1 VYFIENEPEC
11 SGICIAFVRILKI
24 SVRKLSP
31 KVISIINCVGN
42 VCGYLNLNAMKILFN
57 CLVII
62 LKSVSFT
69 MHIEQENETFNNRRK
84 HISIYLDSNFD
95 ANHIYCN
102 SSGSSIKFSL
112 APYNRP
118 ENNQREWQISPIK
131 YSIIKN

>member
-1 VYFIENEPEC
+1 
-11 SGICIAFVRILKI
+11 
-24 SVRKLSP
+24 
-31 KVISIINCVGN
+31 
-42 VCGYLNLNAMKILFN
+42 
-57 CLVII
+57 
-62 LKSVSFT
+62 

-84 HISIYLDSNFD
+84 HISIYLDSNFG

-102 SSGSSIKFSL
+102 SSGSSIIFSL

>member
-1 VYFIENEPEC
+1 M
-11 SGICIAFVRILKI
+11 CILLKMSPNALVFALPSLEFWKI

-31 KVISIINCVGN
+31 KVISIINCIGN

-84 HISIYLDSNFD
+84 HISIYLDSNFG
-95 ANHIYCN
+95 ANYSYYN
-102 SSGSSIKFSL
+102 SSGSSIIFSL
-112 APYNRP
+112 ALIIVLKTTR
-118 ENNQREWQISPIK
+118 ENGRFHQLNIL
-131 YSIIKN
+131 

>member
-1 VYFIENEPEC
+1 MLWQLHCLFKIFE
-11 SGICIAFVRILKI
+11 KI
-24 SVRKLSP
+24 SIRKLSP

-84 HISIYLDSNFD
+84 LHFNSTLDSNFG
-95 ANHIYCN
+95 ANYSYYN
-102 SSGSSIKFSL
+102 SSGSSIIFSL

-118 ENNQREWQISPIK
+118 ENNQREWQISLIK